1 MKLRW
6 YRKALSPRRKVMRD
20 VVARTTDGKLFHVR
34 RILLILTKISKYNV
48 MGRVYL
54 HFSVDSFR

>member
-1 MKLRW
+1 
-6 YRKALSPRRKVMRD
+6 MRD